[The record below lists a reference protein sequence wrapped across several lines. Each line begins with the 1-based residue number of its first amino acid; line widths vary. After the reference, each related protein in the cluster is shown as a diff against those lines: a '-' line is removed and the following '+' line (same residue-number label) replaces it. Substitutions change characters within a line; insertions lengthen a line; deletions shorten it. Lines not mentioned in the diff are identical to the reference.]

1 MSFSFRNIF
10 SPDDSESEAAA
21 AEKGPGGFSAP
32 GGVPAARGGL
42 SGAGP
47 TGGPA
52 QSFLVSELLP
62 YIPKAIAAQSG
73 IPMSKELKVPVPAD
87 GSLDVRLSTLY
98 QICPELFAAEI
109 TPLNDS
115 VVTLPPRLGATPE
128 TPAVPAGSGWTRPSA
143 GGAGATDAPSN
154 PFWSP
159 VSPGSS
165 SQAAAPSSFNAP
177 VTEKPAAPALSDAV
191 FSWSSPP
198 SAKENPF
205 SSPAKENPSPAE
217 SAAAGN
223 SFFAPGTPPPIEAP
237 KFAGGFD
244 APMSLESIGGVA
256 PTPGAA
262 PAHGFSGVF
271 QESPG
276 KGDGGKA
283 DGPARNPFE
292 GSAGFATLFSKQAE
306 VDSGIPYPHSHAAAA
321 AGAPVSSTEP
331 EGVWGAMFSGS
342 GFGDEADQEMGG
354 SGTAPFEN
362 IGKLLNLGK
371 TNPPDPV
378 PSFGAVPGEPAF
390 SGFGPGAKTPP
401 AAPKSETAT
410 EFAFAAGFSAFAP
423 ASADEPTEGSPVA
436 APSSAPLAGFHSSP
450 VDPEP
455 SAPAMSPAFSPF
467 AAFQGPPPP
476 PVIET
481 APAPVFAPASRPMAE
496 PQSTTVPE
504 TPVGEDRFPQSQAF
518 GTPDS
523 GSEPVTGPAAMSV
536 PFASPHEEKPGD
548 APVSSFTSFTPA
560 FAHPLAS
567 PAAGVAGPYQAP
579 VVPEIHEETIA
590 EGALPVTAGDAPV
603 ATPTAPA
610 APSDDDELRDLELR
624 AIFSTS
630 ESFTFSMVAR
640 RVVALPGI
648 NSCSLS
654 APGKL
659 IQASRREETRLGNEA
674 RDMVATLRSLAKLT
688 GLPEARTFTLQTD
701 RGIVSLFL
709 EGDCCVTVHHD
720 SAAFPP
726 GVREK
731 LILVARSLAKLRE

>member
-47 TGGPA
+47 TGGHA

-128 TPAVPAGSGWTRPSA
+128 TS
-143 GGAGATDAPSN
+143 
-154 PFWSP
+154 
-159 VSPGSS
+159 
-165 SQAAAPSSFNAP
+165 
-177 VTEKPAAPALSDAV
+177 ALSDAV

-205 SSPAKENPSPAE
+205 SSPAKENLSPAE

-223 SFFAPGTPPPIEAP
+223 SFSAPGTPPAIEAP
-237 KFAGGFD
+237 KLAGGFD

-271 QESPG
+271 QASPG
-276 KGDGGKA
+276 KGGGGKA

-292 GSAGFATLFSKQAE
+292 GSADFATLFSKQAE
-306 VDSGIPYPHSHAAAA
+306 VDSRIPYPHSNAAAA

-342 GFGDEADQEMGG
+342 GFGDDSDQEVVG

-390 SGFGPGAKTPP
+390 SGLGPGAKTPP
-401 AAPKSETAT
+401 ATPKSETVA
-410 EFAFAAGFSAFAP
+410 ELAFAAGFSAFAP
-423 ASADEPTEGSPVA
+423 ASADEPTEGSPA
-436 APSSAPLAGFHSSP
+436 AASSSAPLAGFHGSP

-467 AAFQGPPPP
+467 AAFQGPPPH

-496 PQSTTVPE
+496 PQSATVPE
-504 TPVGEDRFPQSQAF
+504 APVGEDRFPQSQAF

-523 GSEPVTGPAAMSV
+523 GSAPVPGPAAMPV
-536 PFASPHEEKPGD
+536 PFASPHEKKPGD
-548 APVSSFTSFTPA
+548 VPVSSFTSFTPA

-603 ATPTAPA
+603 ATPTAPPA
-610 APSDDDELRDLELR
+610 PPAPSDAEELRDLELR